1 MILLSLH
8 AEFLSLSNSTVNKPK
23 KDKLNLGVVG
33 WNGRGGTVAQ
43 IGHDA
48 LGGMLLP
55 VACVEPSDEQ
65 FAQACRRYELQP
77 RRYHTVKEMLA
88 KEQLDGAMIAS
99 PNQFHLE
106 NLQDFHGSRLPI
118 LLEKPLDSQ
127 WERICDVVRFAAK
140 YDAPILVGHCM
151 RFAPILTEAKK
162 MIQRGDL
169 GAVCSVR
176 FVQHCH
182 YGNGMFHNWR
192 RQRALSGGNFI
203 EKATHDFDIMLWF
216 LEAWPETVAA
226 FGGLQAFGG
235 KQPAKLRCRDC
246 AERLTCTE
254 SIQNTRWRSGNHKVE
269 ELEHASD
276 LCVFSSAVD
285 AHDNEHALI
294 RFSNGTF
301 GTYVQWFFSPR
312 SYHHRIYEVQGTA
325 GALEV
330 DLGAEFGGRI
340 LFCPRYGT
348 YADRQEF
355 KFDYLGRNHYNGD
368 GEMMK
373 HFYQVMRG
381 EAQPAATVAQAFA
394 AEILGYAANASVADK
409 QYTNVRQMLPKD
421 LAGLYA
427 QPVY

>member
-1 MILLSLH
+1 M
-8 AEFLSLSNSTVNKPK
+8 K
-23 KDKLNLGVVG
+23 KDKMNLGVVG
-33 WNGRGGTVAQ
+33 WDGRGGTVAQ
-43 IGHDA
+43 IGYTA
-48 LGGMLLP
+48 LGGMIAP
-55 VACVEPSDEQ
+55 VACVEPSDER
-65 FAQACRRYELQP
+65 FATACKRYELQP
-77 RRYHTVKEMLA
+77 RRYGTVKEMLA
-88 KEQLDGAMIAS
+88 KEKLDGAMIAS
-99 PNQFHLE
+99 PNEFHLE
-106 NLQDFHGSRLPI
+106 NLKDFQGSRLPI

-127 WERICDVVRFAAK
+127 WKRICDVVRFAAK

-162 MIQRGDL
+162 MIQRGDI
-169 GAVCSVR
+169 GKVCSVR

-235 KQPAKLRCRDC
+235 KKPAGLRCRNCD
-246 AERLTCTE
+246 ERLTCRE
-254 SIQNTRWRSGNHKVE
+254 SVQNTRWRAGNYKVW
-269 ELEHASD
+269 ELENSSD
-276 LCVFSSAVD
+276 LCVYSSVVD

-294 RFSNGTF
+294 RFNNGTF
-301 GTYVQWFFSPR
+301 GTYIQWFFSPR
-312 SYHHRIYEVQGTA
+312 SYNHRIYEVQGTE

-348 YADRQEF
+348 YADRQEY
-355 KFDYLGRNHYNGD
+355 KFDYMGRNHYNGD

-373 HFYQVMRG
+373 HFYQVMRR
-381 EAQPAATVAQAFA
+381 EAKPSATVEQAFA
-394 AEILGYAANASVADK
+394 AEILGYAANASVADNK
-409 QYTNVRQMLPKD
+409 YADVRKMLPKD
-421 LAGLYA
+421 LARLYKKS
-427 QPVY
+427 VY